1 MVEKSA
7 ALRQKYLSKW
17 HCKLFSS
24 SKTLISYTALV
35 IFSTYHGLSK
45 RSEKMKNILVLFH
58 LSYTPYWGGTN
69 NALWKSSFQILKDTT
84 WREREKGTKIKCGT
98 IYDNLFHKKH
108 SIHNFYMSVR

>member
-1 MVEKSA
+1 M
-7 ALRQKYLSKW
+7 
-17 HCKLFSS
+17 
-24 SKTLISYTALV
+24 
-35 IFSTYHGLSK
+35 IFSTSYHRLSK
-45 RSEKMKNILVLFH
+45 QSEKMKNILVPFH

-84 WREREKGTKIKCGT
+84 QKEREKGTKIERGT